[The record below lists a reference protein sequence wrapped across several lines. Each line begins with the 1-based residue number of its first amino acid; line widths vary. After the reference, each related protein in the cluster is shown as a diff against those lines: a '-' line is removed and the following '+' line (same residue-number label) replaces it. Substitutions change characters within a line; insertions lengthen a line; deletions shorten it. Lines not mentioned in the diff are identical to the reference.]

1 VNLLA
6 DNKVMQ
12 DRRILILVCVSLVLH
27 LSSYLSIN
35 IISYLQNR
43 SNSSKNEIIEVSFVE
58 AAPANAVK
66 NPAQQIVETNPNQA
80 NNRVDETAKF
90 LSAKNNTVEHET
102 KAKNADQFKNVKPQ
116 KQMAPQ
122 VHQKTESES
131 APEEKLTEHSETK
144 SKLFDTG
151 FDVYSALNKNKNVKK
166 QMAKEKRSVAS
177 TGEESGTNDHI
188 KDVDESLMTQLNT
201 REYLYYGYYS
211 RIKNQLNQ
219 WWQPKV
225 REKVT
230 KLVSQGRKIAS
241 EENKTTKLIIILNKT
256 GLLVKV
262 QVLSESGVRDLD
274 EAAIEAFRQAAP
286 FPNPPNGM
294 IEPDGTIRI
303 RWDFVVES

>member
-1 VNLLA
+1 MN
-6 DNKVMQ
+6 
-12 DRRILILVCVSLVLH
+12 DRRIILLVCVSLVLH
-27 LSSYLSIN
+27 FSSYLSIN
-35 IISYLQNR
+35 VISYLQNL
-43 SNSSKNEIIEVSFVE
+43 NKPPQNKIIEVAFIDESVTDT
-58 AAPANAVK
+58 VK
-66 NPAQQIVETNPNQA
+66 NVAKQIVETNADQA
-80 NNRVDETAKF
+80 NNKVDETAKF

-102 KAKNADQFKNVKPQ
+102 KAQSAEKFKNVKPQ

-122 VHQKTESES
+122 VQQK
-131 APEEKLTEHSETK
+131 TEHSETK

-166 QMAKEKRSVAS
+166 QMAKEKRSVGS
-177 TGEESGTNDHI
+177 TGEQSGTNDHI
-188 KDVDESLMTQLNT
+188 ADVDDSLMTQLNT
-201 REYLYYGYYS
+201 REYLYYGYYT

-256 GLLVKV
+256 GLLMKV

-294 IEPDGTIRI
+294 IEPDGTIKI

>member
-1 VNLLA
+1 MNE
-6 DNKVMQ
+6 
-12 DRRILILVCVSLVLH
+12 RRILTLVCVSLALH
-27 LSSYLSIN
+27 IGSYLSIHGLA
-35 IISYLQNR
+35 YLEKMRNPQT
-43 SNSSKNEIIEVSFVE
+43 EVIEVSFVE
-58 AAPANAVK
+58 PDSTTNPENKAN
-66 NPAQQIVETNPNQA
+66 QIVETDPNQA
-80 NNRVDETAKF
+80 NNKFDEQAKY
-90 LSAKNNTVEHET
+90 LSAKNNTVDKET
-102 KAKNADQFKNVKPQ
+102 VAKNAEKFKNVKPVPRQ
-116 KQMAPQ
+116 APQ
-122 VHQKTESES
+122 VAEKTESES

-144 SKLFDTG
+144 SKLFNTG

-166 QMAKEKRSVAS
+166 QMAKEKRSVAT

-188 KDVDESLMTQLNT
+188 KDADDSLMTQLNT
-201 REYLYYGYYS
+201 REYLYYGYYT

-241 EENKTTKLIIILNKT
+241 EENKTTKLVIILNQT

-274 EAAIEAFRQAAP
+274 DAAVEAFRQAAP
-286 FPNPPNGM
+286 FPNPPKGM
-294 IEPDGTIRI
+294 IEPDGTIKI

>member
-1 VNLLA
+1 
-6 DNKVMQ
+6 MTE
-12 DRRILILVCVSLVLH
+12 RRILTLVCVSLALH
-27 LSSYLSIN
+27 VGSYLSVHGLA
-35 IISYLQNR
+35 YLEKLRGPQN
-43 SNSSKNEIIEVSFVE
+43 SETIEVAFIEESSKTKPENI
-58 AAPANAVK
+58 AT
-66 NPAQQIVETNPNQA
+66 QIVETDPNQA
-80 NNRVDETAKF
+80 NNKVDEKAKY
-90 LSAKNNTVEHET
+90 LSAKNNTADKET
-102 KAKNADQFKNVKPQ
+102 VAKNADKFKNVKPQ
-116 KQMAPQ
+116 PQQAPV
-122 VHQKTESES
+122 VHEKTESAA

-188 KDVDESLMTQLNT
+188 KDADDSLMTQLNT

-230 KLVSQGRKIAS
+230 KLVSQGRKIAT
-241 EENKTTKLIIILNKT
+241 EENKTTKLIIILNQA

-262 QVLSESGVRDLD
+262 QVLGESGVRDLD
-274 EAAIEAFRQAAP
+274 DAAVEAFRQAAP
-286 FPNPPNGM
+286 FPNPPRGM
-294 IEPDGTIRI
+294 IEADGTIKI

>member
-1 VNLLA
+1 
-6 DNKVMQ
+6 MQ
-12 DRRILILVCVSLVLH
+12 S
-27 LSSYLSIN
+27 
-35 IISYLQNR
+35 
-43 SNSSKNEIIEVSFVE
+43 EIIEVAFISDT
-58 AAPANAVK
+58 APVAEK
-66 NPAQQIVETNPNQA
+66 NVAQQIVETNPEQA
-80 NNRVDETAKF
+80 NNKVDETAKF

-102 KAKNADQFKNVKPQ
+102 KAQSADKFKNVKPQ
-116 KQMAPQ
+116 KQLTPQ
-122 VHQKTESES
+122 VSQKTETES

-144 SKLFDTG
+144 SKLFNTG

-177 TGEESGTNDHI
+177 TGEVSGTNDHI
-188 KDVDESLMTQLNT
+188 SDVDDSLMTQLNT

-256 GLLVKV
+256 GILVKV

-274 EAAIEAFRQAAP
+274 EAAVEAFRQAAP
-286 FPNPPNGM
+286 FPNPPHGM
-294 IEPDGTIRI
+294 IEPDGTIKI

>member
-1 VNLLA
+1 MN
-6 DNKVMQ
+6 
-12 DRRILILVCVSLVLH
+12 DRRILTLVCVSLALH
-27 LSSYLSIN
+27 LGSYLSIHLF
-35 IISYLQNR
+35 SYLEKLRGPQT
-43 SNSSKNEIIEVSFVE
+43 SEIIEVAFIQE
-58 AAPANAVK
+58 TPTIKPENIAN
-66 NPAQQIVETNPNQA
+66 QIVDTDPNQA
-80 NNRVDETAKF
+80 NNKIDEKAKY
-90 LSAKNNTVEHET
+90 LSAKNNKVDKETV
-102 KAKNADQFKNVKPQ
+102 AKNAEKFKNVKPRPQ
-116 KQMAPQ
+116 QAPI
-122 VHQKTESES
+122 VHEKTESES

-144 SKLFDTG
+144 SKLFNTG

-166 QMAKEKRSVAS
+166 QMAKEKRSVAA

-188 KDVDESLMTQLNT
+188 EDVDDSLMTQLNT

-241 EENKTTKLIIILNKT
+241 EENKTTKLIIILNQA

-262 QVLSESGVRDLD
+262 QVLGESGVRDLD
-274 EAAIEAFRQAAP
+274 DAAVEAFRQAAP
-286 FPNPPNGM
+286 FPNPPRGM
-294 IEPDGTIRI
+294 IEADGTIKI